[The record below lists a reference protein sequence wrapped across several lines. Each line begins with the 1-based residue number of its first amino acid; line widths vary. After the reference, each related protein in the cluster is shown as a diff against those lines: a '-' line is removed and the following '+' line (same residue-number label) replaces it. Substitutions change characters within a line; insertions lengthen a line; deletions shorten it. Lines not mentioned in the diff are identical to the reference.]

1 MEGAADSAA
10 PSVCT
15 TSEKHPAES
24 TLPKVRQRAEL
35 DREQSPDLV
44 RVTDQVVVQSGNPR
58 RAGYAPQPE
67 QRHSLHV
74 GAQTDKLGDAG
85 LDRGHHEPLRRDL
98 TRWLAKARVAGLD
111 EESIEAL
118 FMSTFR
124 TVSQEIA

>member
-1 MEGAADSAA
+1 MDGAADSAA

-35 DREQSPDLV
+35 DGEQSPDLV

-67 QRHSLHV
+67 QRHPLHV
-74 GAQTDKLGDAG
+74 GAQADELGDAG
-85 LDRGHHEPLRRDL
+85 LDRVHGDAGQGAEDALVAPALWEAYAMKYGRSRRC
-98 TRWLAKARVAGLD
+98 
-111 EESIEAL
+111 
-118 FMSTFR
+118 
-124 TVSQEIA
+124 